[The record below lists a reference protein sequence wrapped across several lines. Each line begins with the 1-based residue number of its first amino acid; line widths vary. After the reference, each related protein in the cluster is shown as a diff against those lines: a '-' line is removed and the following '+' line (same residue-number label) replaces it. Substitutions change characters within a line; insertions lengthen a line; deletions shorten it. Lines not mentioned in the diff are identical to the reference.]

1 MTGRICVSI
10 LPKNTKDA
18 TSLIEKVEEAHPDFI
33 EVRFDHLK
41 EARQLADIV
50 ASTRIPLIA
59 TNRQTSKQ
67 REFTE
72 NRTEKQKI
80 LLDAAKIGF
89 KYVDLELINPKV
101 GEMAKEVK
109 AVGAKPIVSFHDYT
123 KPLSISEMSEILER
137 EKKAGAEI
145 CKIVTTAKRIEDNLA
160 VLDFIKKASIKTSIV
175 CFCMGEI
182 GKISRLLS
190 PFFGG
195 FFTFA
200 SLETGSET
208 APGQMN
214 ISEMR
219 AIYEVLGGR

>member
-10 LPKNTKDA
+10 LPKNTKEA
-18 TSLIEKVEEAHPDFI
+18 ISLIQKAEEAHPDFI

-41 EARQLADIV
+41 GARQMADIV

-101 GEMAKEVK
+101 GEMANEVK

-123 KPLSISEMSEILER
+123 KPLSIAEMNEILER

-145 CKIVTTAKRIEDNLA
+145 CKIVTTAKRIEDNL
-160 VLDFIKKASIKTSIV
+160 VILDFIKKASIKTSIV

-200 SLETGSET
+200 SLETGAET

-214 ISEMR
+214 IGEMR